1 MFLICICRFFCYYNY
16 RTQKCYHSPEMFL
29 VSLHS
34 TLNIIDNI
42 IFKYKRQ
49 NVLKIN
55 VWNLIECYK
64 ILQHGNAYSPFRNKK
79 TGGDGWWSDM
89 LVVVLILNITSDLIM
104 IILVW
109 LVLYVYLYF
118 MYLIFYQK
126 RLNQKISR
134 LSARCPRWRHYN
146 SVYSALDVSFHGSF
160 IC

>member
-1 MFLICICRFFCYYNY
+1 
-16 RTQKCYHSPEMFL
+16 MFL

-64 ILQHGNAYSPFRNKK
+64 ILQHGNAYYSPFRNKK
-79 TGGDGWWSDM
+79 TGGNSWWSDM

-109 LVLYVYLYF
+109 LLLYVYLYF
-118 MYLIFYQK
+118 MYLIFFIK
-126 RLNQKISR
+126 N
-134 LSARCPRWRHYN
+134 
-146 SVYSALDVSFHGSF
+146 VSTKKFHGYQHAAHVDATIIAFILHLMYLFMAVLFVGWQSF
-160 IC
+160 PFP